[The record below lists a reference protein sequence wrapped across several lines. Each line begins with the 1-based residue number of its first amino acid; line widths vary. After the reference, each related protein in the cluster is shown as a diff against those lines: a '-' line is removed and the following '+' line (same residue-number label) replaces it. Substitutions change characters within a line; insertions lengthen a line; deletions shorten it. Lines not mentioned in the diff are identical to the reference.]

1 MLEAPGRVMTKDP
14 TGKITWAFRGEPEN
28 MYQVCHN
35 EWFAAIRAGKEL
47 NAGEFMANSTMLG
60 LLGREAAHT
69 GQRITWDQLLAS
81 NQDLAPDNYKLSDAR
96 PVPPVPT
103 PGKYKLI

>member
-1 MLEAPGRVMTKDP
+1 
-14 TGKITWAFRGEPEN
+14 

-47 NAGEFMANSTMLG
+47 NAGEFMAKSTMLG

-81 NQDLAPDNYKLSDAR
+81 NQDLAPDEFKLSDAHPVL
-96 PVPPVPT
+96 PVPI
-103 PGKYKLI
+103 PGKHKFS